1 MHPLLRLV
9 RAGNLI
15 VAFAGTLV
23 AGLDVVAPRTG
34 FPFSTGLALVLAAA
48 STTLVTAGGN
58 VLNDLLDRDSDR
70 VNHPDRP
77 LVTGAVRPG
86 TARNLVVGF
95 FVIAGL
101 LILPLALA
109 HPALPVIYVL
119 AVAGLIAYE
128 FRLKAAGLPGNIV
141 VAGLTGAVFLYG
153 GAAGGDLVLVVPF
166 VLMATL
172 ATFSREVIK
181 DMEDLAGDVDR
192 RTFPRTH
199 GLGAAGAVARLAVG
213 TAILLSFVP
222 FFTFIPLV
230 SVAGIM
236 YLVSVGVAD
245 ALFVVSVAWLPAR
258 LHWEQSVSKGA
269 MAVALLAF
277 LAAAVR

>member
-1 MHPLLRLV
+1 LV
-9 RAGNLI
+9 RAGNLA
-15 VAFAGTLV
+15 VAFAGTFV
-23 AGLDVVAPRTG
+23 AGLDVAPPRAG
-34 FPFSTGLALVLAAA
+34 FPVSTALAFVLAAA

-77 LVTGAVRPG
+77 LVTGAVRLG
-86 TARNLVVGF
+86 SARALVVGF
-95 FVIAGL
+95 FVGAGL
-101 LILPLALA
+101 LIVPLVFA
-109 HPALPVIYVL
+109 HPALLLIYLL

-128 FRLKAAGLPGNIV
+128 FRLKAAGLPGNLV

-153 GAAGGDLVLVVPF
+153 GAAGGDLLLVVPF

-199 GLGAAGAVARLAVG
+199 GLGPAGAVARIAVG
-213 TAILLSFVP
+213 VAIALSVVP
-222 FFTFIPLV
+222 FVTFLPLL

-245 ALFVVSVAWLPAR
+245 ALFIASVAWLPAR

-277 LAAAVR
+277 LAAAIR

>member
-1 MHPLLRLV
+1 VHPWLRLV
-9 RAGNLI
+9 RAGNLL
-15 VAFAGTLV
+15 VAFAGTFV
-23 AGLDVVAPRTG
+23 AGLDAVTIRSG
-34 FPFSTGLALVLAAA
+34 LGISTGLILGLAAA

-77 LVTGAVRPG
+77 LVTGAVEIR
-86 TARNLVVGF
+86 TARLLIVVL
-95 FVIAGL
+95 FVVAGL
-101 LILPLALA
+101 LILPLSWA
-109 HPALPVIYVL
+109 HPVLPVIYAL

-128 FRLKAAGLPGNIV
+128 FRLKAAGLSGNLI

-153 GAAGGDLVLVVPF
+153 GAAGGNLLVVVPF
-166 VLMATL
+166 ALMATL
-172 ATFSREVIK
+172 ATLSREIIK
-181 DMEDLAGDVDR
+181 DMEDAAGDVDR

-199 GLGAAGAVARLAVG
+199 GMGAARRAARGAVAA
-213 TAILLSFVP
+213 AIALSIVP
-222 FFTFIPLV
+222 FLTFLPLV

-236 YLVSVGVAD
+236 YLISVAVAD

-269 MAVALLAF
+269 MAVALVAF
-277 LAAAVR
+277 LAAALR

>member
-9 RAGNLI
+9 RAGNLV
-15 VAFAGTLV
+15 VAFAGTFV
-23 AGLDVVAPRTG
+23 AGLDVVPLRIG
-34 FPFSTGLALVLAAA
+34 FPFATALGFVLAAA

-77 LVTGAVRPG
+77 LVTGAVRTG
-86 TARNLVVGF
+86 TARALVVGC
-95 FVIAGL
+95 FVVAGL
-101 LILPLALA
+101 LILPLSLA
-109 HPALPVIYVL
+109 HPALPAIYLL

-128 FRLKAAGLPGNIV
+128 FRLKATGLPGNLV

-153 GAAGGDLVLVVPF
+153 GAAGGDIVLVVPF

-199 GLGAAGAVARLAVG
+199 GLRASGVVARVSVAVAVV
-213 TAILLSFVP
+213 LSVAP
-222 FFTFIPLV
+222 FFTFLAIL

-245 ALFVVSVAWLPAR
+245 ALFVASVAWLPAR